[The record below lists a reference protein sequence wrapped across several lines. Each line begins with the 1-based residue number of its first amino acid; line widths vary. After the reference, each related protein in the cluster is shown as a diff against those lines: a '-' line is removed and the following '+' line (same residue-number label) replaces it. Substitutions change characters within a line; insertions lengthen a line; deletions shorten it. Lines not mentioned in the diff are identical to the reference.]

1 MRLPETRDL
10 FAREFSFPVAC
21 ETVQEEIGDRE
32 LDAPNGDSET
42 IGTVLGRCQDE
53 EFRSADELYDALLTF
68 VGDGYIGRKYYDDRG
83 AQPGEEEEEVSF

>member
-21 ETVQEEIGDRE
+21 ETVREEIGDRE

-42 IGTVLGRCQDE
+42 IGTVLGRCHDE
-53 EFRSADELYDALLTF
+53 EFRSADALYDALLTF
-68 VGDGYIGRKYYDDRG
+68 VGGGYIGRNYYDDRG
-83 AQPGEEEEEVSF
+83 AQPGEEGEGAF